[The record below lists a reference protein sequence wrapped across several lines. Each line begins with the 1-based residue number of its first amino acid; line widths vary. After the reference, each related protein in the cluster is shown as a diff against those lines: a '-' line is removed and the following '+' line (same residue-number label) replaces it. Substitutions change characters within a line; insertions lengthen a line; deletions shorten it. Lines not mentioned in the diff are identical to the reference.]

1 MSKTLRIGPLAA
13 HTGLSIDTIRWYEA
27 QGLIPGVSRDG
38 GARRVYT
45 ERHLGWLEL
54 MQRLRR
60 TGMSIAR
67 MRAYTA
73 LVRQGSATLKQRRE
87 LLAEHRAQVRQTI
100 AEWTAA
106 LRLIDSKVDFYGE
119 WLATGQRPGLDPVR
133 RAGVM
138 PDQAPA
144 APPARKPASRRAA
157 S

>member
-1 MSKTLRIGPLAA
+1 MSKTLRIGELAA
-13 HTGLSIDTIRWYEA
+13 RSGLSIDTIRWYEA

-38 GARRVYT
+38 GGRRVYN

-119 WLATGQRPGLDPVR
+119 WLATGQRPGLDPAA
-133 RAGVM
+133 RAGATPRRV
-138 PDQAPA
+138 PPA
-144 APPARKPASRRAA
+144 SPARKSASRRAA